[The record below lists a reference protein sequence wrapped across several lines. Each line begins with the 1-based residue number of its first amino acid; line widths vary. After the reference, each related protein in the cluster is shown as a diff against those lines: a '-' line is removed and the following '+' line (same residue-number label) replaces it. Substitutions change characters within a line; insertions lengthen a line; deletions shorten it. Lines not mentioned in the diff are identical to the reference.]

1 MIDVIYTKPKAL
13 ISKLEDQL
21 RTIVENSS
29 DYKLV
34 ETYSD
39 KDSNGLF
46 ISFNFEKDI
55 TKNKKPI
62 GKYYSQAFIVSF
74 NYQKNRNKKMN
85 STPERIYFEAE
96 LRGDPNIKLL
106 DVDDPNFDL
115 NTEYLT
121 SMSYSKISEDDIYSF
136 LKKADE
142 AFAKLLES
150 GLT

>member
-1 MIDVIYTKPKAL
+1 MIDVIYAKPKAL

-34 ETYSD
+34 ETYSS

>member
-1 MIDVIYTKPKAL
+1 MIDITYTKPKAL

-34 ETYSD
+34 ETYSS